1 MNKSYKFGLIFAPIN
16 KDFVAFAQRIGL
28 GEAGEQAARTA
39 FEQVDTNGNGKIDL
53 KEAYNAYEKI
63 TQLLNM
69 SKNQ

>member
-1 MNKSYKFGLIFAPIN
+1 M
-16 KDFVAFAQRIGL
+16 AFAQRIGL

-53 KEAYNAYEKI
+53 KEAYNAYEQI